1 VSVTETGTSST
12 SDSRV
17 ERDKGS
23 EYVSASEGAFWIA
36 EYESVLASAGRA
48 EKISDDRYYRTLD
61 MGQRRCALRQE
72 L

>member
-1 VSVTETGTSST
+1 VSVTEAGTSST

-23 EYVSASEGAFWIA
+23 EYVSASEGVFWIA

-48 EKISDDRYYRTLD
+48 EKISEDRYY
-61 MGQRRCALRQE
+61 
-72 L
+72 